1 MTSDT
6 STATHHLGVQD
17 ETAGL
22 AISARGL
29 RLHGGRG
36 EVYGPVDLEV
46 AAGELVVVQG
56 PQGAGRSS
64 LLLTLAGRMVPDR
77 GGELVVLGEPLPAR
91 RRAVQRRAA
100 VAGFAG
106 VDDLDELDESIT
118 VGAALRERLAWTSPW
133 WARVPR
139 VDQRTFARHAGPVFG
154 PRPLPR
160 VGTVAWDLD
169 EVDAMLLRIALAT
182 VCGPELLVV
191 DDVDHVHD
199 DARRQMVWA
208 ALERLRAEGVTVVA
222 AVASLDEVR
231 RMDWERAPLTLN
243 LATGPHAV
251 PAA

>member
-1 MTSDT
+1 VTSDT
-6 STATHHLGVQD
+6 STAALHLGQD
-17 ETAGL
+17 ETVGL

-29 RLHGGRG
+29 RLHSGRG
-36 EVYGPVDLEV
+36 EVYGPVDV
-46 AAGELVVVQG
+46 DVPAGELVVVQG

-77 GGELVVLGEPLPAR
+77 GAELVVLGEPLPAR
-91 RRAVQRRAA
+91 RRAVQRRSA

-106 VDDLDELDESIT
+106 IDELDESIT

-133 WARVPR
+133 WSRVPR
-139 VDQRTFARHAGPVFG
+139 VDQRTFARYAAPVFG
-154 PRPLPR
+154 PRPLPK

-182 VCGPELLVV
+182 VRRPELLVV

-199 DARRQMVWA
+199 DARRQLVWS
-208 ALERLRAEGVTVVA
+208 ALERLRAGGVTVVA

-231 RMDWERAPLTLN
+231 RMDWEREPLLLN

>member
-6 STATHHLGVQD
+6 GTAALHLHELD
-17 ETAGL
+17 RTSDL

-29 RLHGGRG
+29 RLHGRRG
-36 EVYGPVDLEV
+36 EVYGPVDIDV
-46 AAGELVVVQG
+46 PVGELVVVQG

-64 LLLTLAGRMVPDR
+64 LLLTLAGRMAPDR
-77 GGELVVLGEPLPAR
+77 GSELVVLGEPLPAR
-91 RRAVQRRAA
+91 RRAVQARAA

-106 VDDLDELDESIT
+106 IDELDESVT

-139 VDQRTFARHAGPVFG
+139 VDQRMLARYAAPVFG

-182 VCGPELLVV
+182 VRGPELLVV

-199 DARRQMVWA
+199 DTRRQMVWA
-208 ALERLRAEGVTVVA
+208 ALERLRAGGVTVVA
-222 AVASLDEVR
+222 AVASLDEVS
-231 RMDWERAPLTLN
+231 RMDWERPPLRLT